1 MDRSVTQGATVYTAR
16 VNKEGSARM
25 SKPCPMC
32 ENAMRHVGIKRVVYT
47 DRSGRIETM
56 TL

>member
-1 MDRSVTQGATVYTAR
+1 
-16 VNKEGSARM
+16 M

-47 DRSGRIETM
+47 DRNGRIETM